1 MPDRS
6 KWGLFSLRNDS
17 PDYLMRNVM
26 VYKKGEEDKDPVA
39 KFDRKTY
46 LHNESAEAGLP
57 VGNYSATYELVF
69 PSDGKI
75 FGKGIIKN
83 ITVAMSKTKDDAPGI
98 ISTGMA
104 EFTKTK

>member
-1 MPDRS
+1 LPDRS

-75 FGKGIIKN
+75 FGKGII
-83 ITVAMSKTKDDAPGI
+83 
-98 ISTGMA
+98 STGMA

>member
-17 PDYLMRNVM
+17 PEYLMRNVM

-46 LHNESAEAGLP
+46 LHNESAEAGYQ
-57 VGNYSATYELVF
+57 VSRIV
-69 PSDGKI
+69 
-75 FGKGIIKN
+75 
-83 ITVAMSKTKDDAPGI
+83 TKVRIHCDCHKYPDLHV
-98 ISTGMA
+98 T
-104 EFTKTK
+104 

>member
-46 LHNESAEAGLP
+46 LHNESAKRDIKCH
-57 VGNYSATYELVF
+57 ELSQKSGYIVTVT
-69 PSDGKI
+69 
-75 FGKGIIKN
+75 N
-83 ITVAMSKTKDDAPGI
+83 ILTFM
-98 ISTGMA
+98 
-104 EFTKTK
+104 